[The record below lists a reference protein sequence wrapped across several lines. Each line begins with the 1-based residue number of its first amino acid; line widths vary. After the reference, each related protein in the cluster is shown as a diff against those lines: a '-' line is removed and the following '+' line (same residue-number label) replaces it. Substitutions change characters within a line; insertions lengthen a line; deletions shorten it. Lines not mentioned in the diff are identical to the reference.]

1 MSAGRQVVL
10 GVNLGHDRSACVAI
24 DGQVRAAI
32 AEERLSRTKHDIPL
46 NSRGER
52 FCFFPHRA
60 AHYCLAA
67 CAVDYGDVDLVA
79 ASTTYVLDIHS
90 GHRRGLLP
98 QDIVDQCGGLAG
110 ARVEIFGHHL
120 AHAASAALC
129 SGFPSAAVLVVD
141 GGGSLLEGSTTL
153 ERTSIFHLRETSLTL
168 VRQSV
173 GGPPAYGN
181 SIGDL
186 YQLVTCYLGFRA
198 GEEGKT
204 MGLAGFARA
213 ARGTG
218 WEPLPE
224 FERAITVDDGMH
236 HVTDELQYIASGDY
250 HPRMLAAFGSP
261 RSTPGPDDSLDRE
274 IAASAQW
281 AIEEGMLQLARDA
294 LRITAERR
302 LCLAGGVAL
311 NCVANG
317 RLLNEPDIDGL
328 FIQPAASDDGTAL
341 GAALLGSKI
350 ACPAATRWRFR
361 SPYLGRRY
369 SPPELAAALAD
380 TRLSA
385 TPCAAPAACI
395 ADDIADGAIVAL
407 FRGGCEFGPRALGHR
422 SIFCDPR
429 RAEIA
434 AHLNARVKHREAFRP
449 FAPIVLEERAAD
461 FFELDVPSPYMLLSA
476 RVRRPDLIPAVT
488 HVDGRARVQTVSR
501 AQEPFLWEVID
512 GVGSRTGVP
521 VVLNTSFNDRE
532 PIVESPSDAL
542 RCFLRTGI
550 DVLYLEDLRVAARV
564 S

>member
-1 MSAGRQVVL
+1 MSAGSQIVL

-24 DGQVRAAI
+24 GGEVHVAI
-32 AEERLSRTKHDIPL
+32 AEERLSRVKHDIPL

-52 FCFFPHRA
+52 FCCFPHRA

-67 CAVDYGDVDLVA
+67 CGVGYGDVDLVA
-79 ASTTYVLDIHS
+79 ASTTYVLDT
-90 GHRRGLLP
+90 GTGRRRGLLP
-98 QDIVDQCGGLAG
+98 EDITSQCGGLAG

-120 AHAASAALC
+120 THAASASLC

-141 GGGSLLEGSTTL
+141 GGGSPLDGSSAL
-153 ERTSIFHLRETSLTL
+153 ERTSIFHLRAGSLRL
-168 VRQSV
+168 VRRSV

-186 YQLVTCYLGFRA
+186 YQMVTCHLGFRA

-204 MGLAGFARA
+204 MGLAGFAPA
-213 ARGTG
+213 ARGTR

-224 FERAITVDDGMH
+224 FQRAIAVDDGVH
-236 HVTDELQYIASGDY
+236 QVADELQYTADDGY
-250 HPRMLAAFGSP
+250 HPHMLAAFGPP
-261 RSTPGPDDSLDRE
+261 RARPRPDDPLDRE

-294 LRITAERR
+294 LRITGERR

-317 RLLNEPDIDGL
+317 RLLNEGDVDDL
-328 FIQPAASDDGTAL
+328 FVQPAASDDGTAL
-341 GAALLGSKI
+341 GCALLGSES
-350 ACPAATRWRFR
+350 ARRAPTNWTFR

-369 SPPELAAALAD
+369 SPAELAAALTDAG
-380 TRLSA
+380 LSGE
-385 TPCAAPAACI
+385 PCEAAAARI

-422 SIFCDPR
+422 SILCDPR
-429 RAEIA
+429 RPEMAE
-434 AHLNARVKHREAFRP
+434 HLNARVKHREAFRP

-476 RVRRPDLIPAVT
+476 RVRRPDAIPAVT
-488 HVDGRARVQTVSR
+488 HVDGSARVQTVSR
-501 AQEPFLWEVID
+501 AQEPFLWEVIE
-512 GVGSRTGVP
+512 GVRRRTGVP

-532 PIVESPSDAL
+532 PIVETPFDAMC
-542 RCFLRTGI
+542 CFLRTGI
-550 DVLYLEDLRVAARV
+550 DVLYLEDMRIAAGAA
-564 S
+564 